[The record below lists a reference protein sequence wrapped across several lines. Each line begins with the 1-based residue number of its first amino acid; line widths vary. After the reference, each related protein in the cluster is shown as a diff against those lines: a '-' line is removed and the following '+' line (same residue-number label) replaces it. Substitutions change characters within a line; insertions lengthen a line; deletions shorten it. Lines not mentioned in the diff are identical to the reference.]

1 MGCNVLTARITTASK
16 VLFLVAAICGV
27 LPFLSSP
34 VAAWDRVSAW
44 NSIETQ
50 RKALCNDP
58 TQTATVYGA
67 VWIND
72 TNYLS
77 TGMDRWDE
85 GITVAYDQTWV
96 DVTMWTTAFA
106 CSNSN
111 YVNNARVQ
119 NLNGLSGSP
128 IPVNFISGTSIY
140 RGDANPGHWT
150 DRSQTTAG
158 EQIGVLRIR
167 LTIGSRATGCYND
180 AVQFT
185 GQYVDADGAGYYSFY
200 RQDLCIRRL
209 PPPWTAGA
217 RTTVN
222 NVASTT
228 AYPGTV
234 VTYRHYIDNNGP
246 GTASI
251 SGGAY
256 RTSPAASTVTTWGA
270 SSYASGQ
277 EKLLN
282 TNNFTIPTSAL
293 SNTQYCQR
301 TGWSPISSTTSGTGY
316 STPACVRVVYNYD
329 LDPSVL
335 SVPATT
341 MVGQPITFTY
351 SVQNTGTRT
360 NTTNMGIRRIIIPP
374 GGTFPAGFGEHGP
387 GASCA
392 TYTGGAPAATCTT
405 FGLPSTVF
413 NAGETRTVYTEA
425 GVTTTGLAPGTRVCR
440 ALSVDSR
447 DENPAPNNRDSEVIC
462 TVISKAP
469 YLSIINSD
477 ASAGGSTASPYTGTA
492 GFTGYNTFGSGF
504 GSFGEYGLIATGSIT
519 DFATAGRLVPSRD
532 LMFANTPIG
541 TSGQFQTTH
550 RITDYVSRLAARGNA
565 GTVAGNALN
574 LGGGS
579 RDYKEPAA
587 GDITL
592 TASNP
597 LAADRKY
604 LIYAPGRD
612 VIISSDIIYTP
623 TVNSFENAP
632 SVIIVANNIR
642 INANVSRVV
651 AVLFAVNALSTCSQA
666 GQTPAGLPVPATPIS
681 VGGAC
686 DGTQL
691 KINGAAIA
699 RQVYTPRVS
708 GGVTAADLPAE
719 IFSLR
724 PEAFLEPYE
733 SNQTSLMLR
742 TDNETELPPR
752 N

>member
-1 MGCNVLTARITTASK
+1 MSMATKAMLLAV
-16 VLFLVAAICGV
+16 AICGV
-27 LPFLSSP
+27 LPFLSKP
-34 VAAWDRVSAW
+34 VAAWDRTTPW
-44 NSIETQ
+44 NSIETI
-50 RKALCNDP
+50 RKNRCTDP
-58 TQTATVYGA
+58 TTTINVFGA

-72 TNYLS
+72 TSTAS
-77 TGMDRWDE
+77 TGIDRWDE
-85 GITVAYDQTWV
+85 GITVAYNATTI

-106 CSNSN
+106 CSDAN
-111 YVNNARVQ
+111 YVNDASII
-119 NLNGLSGSP
+119 NLAPEPGSP
-128 IPVNFISGTSIY
+128 VPISFIYGTTIY
-140 RGDANPGHWT
+140 RGDANPGHFT
-150 DRSQTTAG
+150 DRSQATAG
-158 EQIGVLRIR
+158 EQIGVLRVRIN
-167 LTIGSRATGCYND
+167 IGNRASGCYTD
-180 AVQFT
+180 ALQFS
-185 GQYVDADGAGYYSFY
+185 GQYSDVNGPGQYSTYY
-200 RQDLCIRRL
+200 QDLCITRL
-209 PPPWTAGA
+209 PPPWTASA
-217 RTTVN
+217 RTTVS
-222 NVASTT
+222 AAT

-234 VTYRHYIDNNGP
+234 VTFRHYIRNIGP

-256 RTSPAASTVTTWGA
+256 RTLPAAGTVATWGA

-282 TNNFTIPTSAL
+282 TNNFTIPSNAL

-301 TGWSPISSTTSGTGY
+301 TGWSPISSSTSGTGY
-316 STPACVRVVYNYD
+316 GSPVCVTVIYNYD

-341 MVGQPITFTY
+341 MVGQTVDFTY

-374 GGTFPAGFGEHGP
+374 GATFPAGFGEHGP

-392 TYTGGAPAATCTT
+392 TYTGGSPAATCTT

-413 NAGETRTVYTEA
+413 NAGETRTVYNET
-425 GVTTTGLAPGTRVCR
+425 GVSTTGLAPGTRVCR

-462 TVISKAP
+462 TVVSKAP
-469 YLSIINSD
+469 YLSVVNSD
-477 ASAGGSTASPYTGTA
+477 ASAGGSTASPYTGTG
-492 GFTGYNTFGSGF
+492 GFTGYNTFTSGF
-504 GSFGEYGLIATGSIT
+504 GSFGEYGVVATGSIT

-550 RITDYVSRLAARGNA
+550 RIADYVSRLAARGNA
-565 GTVAGNALN
+565 GIVSGNALN
-574 LGGGS
+574 LNGGS
-579 RDYKEPAA
+579 QDYKTPVA

-597 LAADRKY
+597 LAAGRKY

-612 VIISSDIIYTP
+612 VIISSNIEYTP
-623 TVNSFENAP
+623 TVGSFSDAP

-642 INANVSRVV
+642 INSNVTRVD
-651 AVLFAVNALSTCSQA
+651 AVLFAVNAISTCSEA

-686 DGTQL
+686 DTRI

-699 RQVYTPRVS
+699 GRVYTPRVA
-708 GGVTAADLPAE
+708 GGAVAADLPAE

-733 SNQTSLMLR
+733 SNQTSLILR